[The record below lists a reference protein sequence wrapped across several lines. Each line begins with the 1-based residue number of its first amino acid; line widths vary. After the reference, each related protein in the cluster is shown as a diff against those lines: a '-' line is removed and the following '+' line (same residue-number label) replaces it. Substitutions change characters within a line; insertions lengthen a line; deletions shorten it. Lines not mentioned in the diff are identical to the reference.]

1 MWESMSCRDI
11 PLSRPDVT
19 RREIEYVVSV
29 LKTPHLSL
37 GPVLQKFED
46 RLAKFVGSR
55 FAIATSSGTSA
66 LHLALKAVGVKRAD
80 RVITTPFSF
89 IASANVILYEGAI
102 PIFADIDKRTL
113 NIDPEEV
120 ERILRYGSKVQKTGA
135 RARVF
140 LGVDIFGQPA
150 DWDSLNRLS
159 REYGLATVEDSC
171 EALGAQYRERRAGTL
186 ASVGAF
192 AFYPNKVITTGEGGA
207 IVTDKKKIAQICLSL
222 RNQGRS
228 VSCDRE
234 WLSHETLG
242 YNYRMSDIN
251 AALGLAQLE
260 RISGILKKR
269 ERAASTYTKLLSD
282 VEEVTAPAFSLAPGV
297 RISWFVYVILLSRK
311 FTLRDRDGLIQF
323 LRGKGIG
330 CANYFPVIHLQRF
343 YRQNFGF
350 RKGDFPVAESVSE
363 RTIALPFYT
372 NITQESITRVVST
385 LKDGIALWKRGGLS

>member
-1 MWESMSCRDI
+1 MRESISCGDI

-66 LHLALKAVGVKRAD
+66 LHLALKAVSVRRAD
-80 RVITTPFSF
+80 MVITTPFSF

-120 ERILRYGSKVQKTGA
+120 EKILRYGSKVQKTRA
-135 RARVF
+135 RARAI

-207 IVTDKKKIAQICLSL
+207 IVTDKKKIAEICLSL

-228 VSCDRE
+228 SSAKE
-234 WLSHETLG
+234 WLSHEVLG

-269 ERAASTYTKLLSD
+269 ERAASVYTKLLSD
-282 VEEVTAPAFSLAPGV
+282 VGEVTAPAFSPAPGV
-297 RISWFVYVILLSRK
+297 TISWFVYVILLSRK
-311 FTLRDRDGLIQF
+311 FSSRDRASLIQF
-323 LRGKGIG
+323 LCEKGIG
-330 CANYFPVIHLQRF
+330 CASYFPVIHLQKF
-343 YRQNFGF
+343 YRQMFGF

-385 LKDGIALWKRGGLS
+385 LKDGIALWRRGGLS

>member
-1 MWESMSCRDI
+1 MRKSTISTDI
-11 PLSRPDVT
+11 PLSRPDV
-19 RREIEYVVSV
+19 RKRDIEYVVSV

-37 GPVLQKFED
+37 GPVLQKFEK
-46 RLAKFVGSR
+46 RLAKSTGSK
-55 FAIATSSGTSA
+55 FAVATSSGTSA
-66 LHLALKAVGVKRAD
+66 LHLALKAVDVKRGD
-80 RVITTPFSF
+80 GVITTPFSF

-102 PIFADIDKRTL
+102 PIFADIDRRTL
-113 NIDPEEV
+113 NIDPQEV
-120 ERILRYGSKVQKTGA
+120 EKILRSGSKAQKTA
-135 RARVF
+135 VPPRAI

-159 REYGLATVEDSC
+159 RKYGLATVEDSC
-171 EALGAQYRERRAGTL
+171 EALGAQYQGRRAGTL

-192 AFYPNKVITTGEGGA
+192 AFYPNKQITTGEGGA
-207 IVTDKKKIAQICLSL
+207 IVTDKKKIARICLSL

-228 VSCDRE
+228 TSGRE
-234 WLSHETLG
+234 WLSHDTLG

-269 ERAASTYTKLLSD
+269 EKAASIYTKLLSD
-282 VEEVTAPAFSLAPGV
+282 VEEVTAPAFQAAPGV

-311 FTLRDRDGLIQF
+311 FSLRDRDSLIQF
-323 LRGKGIG
+323 MRRRGIA
-330 CANYFPVIHLQRF
+330 CANYFPVIHLEKF
-343 YRQNFGF
+343 YRQMFGF

-372 NITQESITRVVST
+372 NITRESIMLVVSA
-385 LKDGIALWKRGGLS
+385 LKDGIALQMRGGLS